1 MKTALDRPSYVT
13 VRRWY
18 MAAVKT
24 QRKNLLLWVVPSLL
38 NIYFSLSLFFPPLCS
53 SISWISDTMAYFQT
67 RGAIHENLFSLSVYI
82 PLITTN
88 RSFRIHEYYIR
99 VRWSEVC
106 REKERRNWVFARLRF
121 KVIFFSSY
129 FSLSEFDSLISKWN
143 SSRSRLTIR
152 LRSDACGG
160 YIVFPNTRMLILRRW
175 KILVNRYKL

>member
-67 RGAIHENLFSLSVYI
+67 RGTIHENLFSLSVYI

-88 RSFRIHEYYIR
+88 RSFHIHEYYIR
-99 VRWSEVC
+99 VRWNEVC
-106 REKERRNWVFARLRF
+106 REKEGIGFLRVWDSRWF
-121 KVIFFSSY
+121 FFSSY

>member
-1 MKTALDRPSYVT
+1 MAPGGKGEKNNAAAVKTALDRPSYVT

-88 RSFRIHEYYIR
+88 RSFRIHEYYTFVEAKCVERKKEGIGFLR
-99 VRWSEVC
+99 VWDSRW
-106 REKERRNWVFARLRF
+106 
-121 KVIFFSSY
+121 FFFPLISP
-129 FSLSEFDSLISKWN
+129 FQSLI
-143 SSRSRLTIR
+143 L
-152 LRSDACGG
+152 
-160 YIVFPNTRMLILRRW
+160 
-175 KILVNRYKL
+175 